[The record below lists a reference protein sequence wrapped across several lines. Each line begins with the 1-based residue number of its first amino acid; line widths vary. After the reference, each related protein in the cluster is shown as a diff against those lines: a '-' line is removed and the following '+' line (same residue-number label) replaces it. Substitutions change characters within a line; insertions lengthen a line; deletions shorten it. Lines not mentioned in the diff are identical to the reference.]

1 VPRGASAR
9 LRWSRNISRAAF
21 PTLESIYRF
30 DPGVRQARLQFEDL
44 GVVWRYD
51 EDVGVSGC
59 SSLSRLIEVGFVAM
73 TYSASFGHMPAG
85 KAEGSDRFLE
95 ILGSAERDLLTG
107 LDLDGFASR
116 RVASHAGGAMPDLQD
131 AQAHQA

>member
-1 VPRGASAR
+1 MVSIRASGKRACNSKTWAWYGAMMRMSAR
-9 LRWSRNISRAAF
+9 VTR
-21 PTLESIYRF
+21 
-30 DPGVRQARLQFEDL
+30 
-44 GVVWRYD
+44 
-51 EDVGVSGC
+51 C

-107 LDLDGFASR
+107 LDLDGFAGR
-116 RVASHAGGAMPDLQD
+116 RVASHTGGAMPDLQD